1 MSSRHSLPDVESNVL
16 RTQRDEEAVER
27 IWQRLEQDLS
37 TTPARRHAALWWAPA
52 AVVIIFGSGVVVG
65 ARWARPAAPLAAVT
79 AEPIAPSDP
88 GHTAQP
94 PRAGGGDEPAAP
106 DKTENKHAPART
118 PIVHRPHSELA
129 APDATEVAPPPVI
142 ATPPDWQQRANNGD
156 WAAARQALEQV
167 GGFDGVLQSASAE
180 QLMTLADIA
189 RFAKPVRTDMAVAA
203 LRRVLARFPGDPN
216 APVAAYTL
224 GNMLDKAGDRAGA
237 AQAFAA
243 YRSLS
248 PKGDF
253 AEDALA
259 REVEVAVEQGNLERA
274 KKLADQYAEDFP
286 KGRRRAEI
294 RAQLAKLA
302 GDAGTQTSADGG
314 AAAPDDTPDD
324 TPDDPA
330 DDEAPSG
337 TAAPRAPA
345 R

>member
-1 MSSRHSLPDVESNVL
+1 MSSRHSLPDVEASAL
-16 RTQRDEEAVER
+16 RSQRDEEVVER

-37 TTPARRHAALWWAPA
+37 TTPARRRAALWWAPA
-52 AVVIIFGSGVVVG
+52 AVMIIFGSGVVVG
-65 ARWARPAAPLAAVT
+65 ARWARPAAPVAAVA
-79 AEPIAPSDP
+79 AEPIAPADP
-88 GHTAQP
+88 GHTAQA
-94 PRAGGGDEPAAP
+94 PRAGAAEEPATR
-106 DKTENKHAPART
+106 DKAENKHTQTRA
-118 PIVHRPHSELA
+118 PIVHRPPSELTVPDTTEI
-129 APDATEVAPPPVI
+129 APVPVI
-142 ATPPDWQQRANNGD
+142 ATSPDWQQRANNGD
-156 WAAARQALEQV
+156 WVAARQALEQA
-167 GGFDGVLQSASAE
+167 GGFDAVMQNASAE

-189 RFAKPVRTDMAVAA
+189 RFAKPVRVDRAVAA

-237 AQAFAA
+237 AAAFAA

-259 REVEVAVEQGNLERA
+259 REVEVAVEQGDLERA

-302 GDAGTQTSADGG
+302 GDAGVTSDADGG
-314 AAAPDDTPDD
+314 VSATDDTDDTEDESPSTSAAP
-324 TPDDPA
+324 
-330 DDEAPSG
+330 G
-337 TAAPRAPA
+337 APA
-345 R
+345 H